1 MIREDSRGRRVAI
14 VADFLINPNSPFYA
28 SIGRQPGPVYDVL
41 IEDGWGLMKAPPHVL
56 NEDVARSAVV
66 TTAGDAVDYL
76 QHGYAVVILAAEGLS
91 QGGVWLDQ
99 FADAFG
105 DLKTPMPKVVTVSLG
120 QTPSDA
126 ASIRKALNSA
136 VPSAAMNDG
145 ALAKEA

>member
-28 SIGRQPGPVYDVL
+28 SIGRKPGPVYDVL

-56 NEDVARSAVV
+56 NEDVARSAVT

-76 QHGYAVVILAAEGLS
+76 RHAYAVVILAAEGLN

-99 FADAFG
+99 FADTFR
-105 DLKTPMPKVVTVSLG
+105 DLKTPMPKVVTIELG
-120 QTPSDA
+120 QVPCTA
-126 ASIRKALNSA
+126 ASIRTALSEA
-136 VPSAAMNDG
+136 VPNERVNG
-145 ALAKEA
+145 